1 MPGNAIAVV
10 GDETYA
16 TCLNQYAQSV
26 HTAEDV
32 VSAISSRFLTVSKS
46 LKAEFVPV

>member
-10 GDETYA
+10 GGETYA

-26 HTAEDV
+26 HNGRRCRIRD
-32 VSAISSRFLTVSKS
+32 ILQI
-46 LKAEFVPV
+46 L